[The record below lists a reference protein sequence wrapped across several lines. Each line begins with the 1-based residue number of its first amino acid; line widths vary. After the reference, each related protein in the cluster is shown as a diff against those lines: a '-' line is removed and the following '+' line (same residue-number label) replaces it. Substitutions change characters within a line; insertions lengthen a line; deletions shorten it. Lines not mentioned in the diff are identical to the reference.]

1 MNITRRQLADALAAV
16 PPDDDADEFAVALL
30 DHVKA
35 VRAQLEDADA

>member
-16 PPDDDADEFAVALL
+16 PPDDDADEYAAALL

-35 VRAQLEDADA
+35 AREQLEEAGA